1 MCTVQVRMSG
11 VRQPG
16 CVTPRLLSPGSK
28 CRSYQNIQDC
38 GLCVT
43 MQLQSKAWDIWILLV
58 YSVSV
63 WQSWREDHRQMLILS
78 VYLGALHRD
87 ARWGYSKKPNC
98 LSDLFGTA
106 QVNKKKELWE
116 DVSNLAVVFWREI
129 WEGREKWVQVK
140 GILLWPG
147 FLITVVT
154 SKVKEVPTNSSGG
167 GEMDKM
173 KE

>member
-11 VRQPG
+11 VRHSLVVLLQG
-16 CVTPRLLSPGSK
+16 YYRLAVNVEVTKTHRIVGSAWPCSYKVRLGTFGFSWS
-28 CRSYQNIQDC
+28 I
-38 GLCVT
+38 
-43 MQLQSKAWDIWILLV
+43 
-58 YSVSV
+58 VSLTKLKRRP
-63 WQSWREDHRQMLILS
+63 QTMLILS

-167 GEMDKM
+167 GELDKM